1 MSAVDLDLDAIEMRV
16 NVAVPDEW
24 YQDSVCYEDMVA
36 DLRALIAHARELKA
50 REDRVRAV
58 IADQPRRH
66 GDAPCSDACV
76 QYVCNDVL
84 GVLA

>member
-1 MSAVDLDLDAIEMRV
+1 MSALNLDAIEQRV
-16 NVAVPDEW
+16 EAVAPEDW
-24 YQDSVCYEDMVA
+24 SHSVCYEDLVA
-36 DLRALIAHARELKA
+36 DLRALIARVRELEAREA
-50 REDRVRAV
+50 RVRAV

>member
-1 MSAVDLDLDAIEMRV
+1 MSALNLDAIEARV
-16 NVAVPDEW
+16 NVAVPDVW
-24 YQDSVCYEDMVA
+24 YRDSVCYEDLVA
-36 DLRALIAHARELKA
+36 DLRILLARVREIEAREA
-50 REDRVRAV
+50 RVRAV

-84 GVLA
+84 GALA